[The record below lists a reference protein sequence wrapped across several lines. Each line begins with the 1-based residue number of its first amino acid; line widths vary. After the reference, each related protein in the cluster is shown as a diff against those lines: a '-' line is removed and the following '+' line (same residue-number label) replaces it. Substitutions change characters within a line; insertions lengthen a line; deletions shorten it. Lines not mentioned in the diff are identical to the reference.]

1 MLRQTN
7 YIRAT
12 RTVPVTHLA
21 GNRQAKKDQLTLEH
35 AAAEA
40 DKADQQNV
48 QILEAIKDVTEMT
61 EKNTEVT
68 IQVLKHVETLVQ
80 ENVDELVAAGKRRK
94 TPRT

>member
-1 MLRQTN
+1 
-7 YIRAT
+7 
-12 RTVPVTHLA
+12 
-21 GNRQAKKDQLTLEH
+21 
-35 AAAEA
+35 
-40 DKADQQNV
+40 
-48 QILEAIKDVTEMT
+48 VTEMT